1 MEKGVVLGYPLVN
14 IKVELV
20 DGSYHDVDS
29 SELAFKLAASFGLK
43 DAIAKAHPVILEPI
57 MKVDINV
64 PVEAMGSTIGDITS
78 RRGRVAELGDRNG
91 FKYILAYLP
100 LDEMFGY
107 TTQLRSMTQG
117 RGFYNMEFFHYHPV
131 PNHIY
136 QNLMK
141 NREKSVTEVQYG

>member
-1 MEKGVVLGYPLVN
+1 MVN
-14 IKVELV
+14 VKVELV

-43 DAIAKAHPVILEPI
+43 DAIAKAHAVILEPI

-64 PVEAMGSTIGDITS
+64 PADAMGATIGDITS
-78 RRGRVAELGDRNG
+78 RRGRVAELGDKNG
-91 FKYILAYLP
+91 FKYILAYIP
-100 LDEMFGY
+100 LENMFGY

-117 RGFYNMEFFHYHPV
+117 RGFFNMELFHYHPV
-131 PNHIY
+131 PKHISD
-136 QNLMK
+136 NLMK